1 MNSIGID
8 VSKGK
13 SMVCILKPYG
23 EVVQPAVE
31 FAHTHDEIDKLISK
45 IKALDGETKVILE
58 ATGAYHFPLV
68 AKFKEADIHISV
80 INPLLM
86 KKYASATIRKGKTD
100 KLDAIKIANYGI
112 DNWFKLEDFQLSDD
126 IYGELKIL
134 GRQYSHYIKMKIQSK
149 LSLTTLL
156 DSTMPGIKKLLSGK
170 RSDMPT
176 RDKLSD
182 FVEKYWHYDNITK
195 LREKKFC
202 DDYCKWAK
210 KKGYHAKEAKAKE
223 IYAMAKAGIPTLKS
237 SSPSTKMLVL
247 EAVRVLKEVNQ
258 TLSTILT
265 RMQEIASTLPEYSTV
280 RSMAGV
286 GEILSVRLIAEIGD
300 VRRFKNASSLIAFAG
315 IDSPPF
321 QSGQFYGTRRHI
333 SKRGSA
339 LLRKTGYEVMKSL
352 KTVKPTEDNA
362 VYLFILKKEAEGKPK
377 KCAKIA
383 GLNKFLRIYYARAKE
398 AYTQSIF
405 LDFEL
410 EVKPATAGLPFTEG

>member
-1 MNSIGID
+1 MNSVGID

-31 FAHTHDEIDKLISK
+31 FAYTHDEIDKLISK

-126 IYGELKIL
+126 VYDELKIL

-156 DSTMPGIKKLLSGK
+156 DSTMPGINKLLSGK

-265 RMQEIASTLPEYSTV
+265 RMQEIAS
-280 RSMAGV
+280 
-286 GEILSVRLIAEIGD
+286 
-300 VRRFKNASSLIAFAG
+300 
-315 IDSPPF
+315 
-321 QSGQFYGTRRHI
+321 
-333 SKRGSA
+333 
-339 LLRKTGYEVMKSL
+339 
-352 KTVKPTEDNA
+352 
-362 VYLFILKKEAEGKPK
+362 
-377 KCAKIA
+377 
-383 GLNKFLRIYYARAKE
+383 
-398 AYTQSIF
+398 
-405 LDFEL
+405 
-410 EVKPATAGLPFTEG
+410 